1 MNKCQTIEEFY
12 INGSFFAKEKK
23 VLEIW
28 KTFCLKS
35 PPLPELGKGSLSGRH
50 DKIFD
55 YFRRNFENNLCFLEK
70 NGRFVIF
77 GDGKSWL
84 DDPTATLPAGKLA
97 TMIMGASE
105 KTLDPYD
112 SIKML
117 QEFFRRLKEKYSYDV
132 VAWNQNREFR
142 RKPFERLMKRLGAKQ
157 TGDCFYLKL

>member
-1 MNKCQTIEEFY
+1 M
-12 INGSFFAKEKK
+12 
-23 VLEIW
+23 
-28 KTFCLKS
+28 
-35 PPLPELGKGSLSGRH
+35 
-50 DKIFD
+50 
-55 YFRRNFENNLCFLEK
+55 
-70 NGRFVIF
+70 IF
-77 GDGKSWL
+77 GDGKNWL

-117 QEFFRRLKEKYSYDV
+117 QEFFRRLKEKYGYDV

-142 RKPFERLMKRLGAKQ
+142 RKPFERLMKTLGGKQ